1 MDWLRRIDVI
11 VLALMLG
18 YVLIVFSRAFWRF
31 SISPHVQPKTF
42 ASRLGL
48 HTRNLKSIAILAPY
62 LGGVGTLLGVLSV
75 LYGFPG
81 GNMGEGTLLA
91 LYEGGIARTLI
102 TTAVGILV
110 AVSATCAYNYLC
122 VQMALIECEEHEDM
136 QRARFRVFGKFPL
149 KKRFSQLPVFALV
162 ATLAFSVL
170 VAAYTPYFDPPR
182 SMGLAVSLVSPRCE
196 YVQNDQVTLLHV
208 TNTGKLLIN
217 DNEEQDW
224 RNLASRL
231 SEIYRVREHRTI
243 DLIVDKELSFQTAA
257 DVIDMVVGAESAA
270 KTEPLDIE
278 VRLISPDAINAGCVA
293 IPSRFVP
300 IRSARRSWR

>member
-11 VLALMLG
+11 VLALMLS

-81 GNMGEGTLLA
+81 GNMEEYTLLA

-110 AVSATCAYNYLC
+110 AVPATCTYNYLC
-122 VQMALIECEEHEDM
+122 VQMALIECEEPEGM
-136 QRARFRVFGKFPL
+136 RVCFRVSEKFPL

-182 SMGLAVSLVSPRCE
+182 AAGLAVSLVSPRREC
-196 YVQNDQVTLLHV
+196 VQNQVTLLHV
-208 TNTGKLLIN
+208 TNTGKVLIN
-217 DNEEQDW
+217 DEEQDW
-224 RNLASRL
+224 RDLASRL
-231 SEIYRVREHRTI
+231 SEIYRVREQRT
-243 DLIVDKELSFQTAA
+243 LNLLVDKELSLQNVA
-257 DVIDMVVGAESAA
+257 DVIDIV
-270 KTEPLDIE
+270 
-278 VRLISPDAINAGCVA
+278 AGG
-293 IPSRFVP
+293 
-300 IRSARRSWR
+300 